1 MAARAQATREAAAA
15 SVGTALQR
23 SDLGDVWRCLAVTVL
38 CLASSFATIYA
49 THECRKLY
57 ARLHDLEAARWYL
70 DEEYSR
76 LLLEQSAWAS
86 HYRVEQVAEREMG
99 MQAPAVDSLR
109 IIER

>member
-1 MAARAQATREAAAA
+1 MAATRAQATRDVADGGMLLHR
-15 SVGTALQR
+15 V
-23 SDLGDVWRCLAVTVL
+23 DLRGVWQCAGVMLL

-57 ARLHDLEAARWYL
+57 ARLQDLEAARWYL

-86 HYRVEQVAEREMG
+86 HYRVEQVAEREMS
-99 MQAPAVDSLR
+99 MQAPALDNLR
-109 IIER
+109 ILER